1 MNKMTF
7 IGWIGL
13 TALAC
18 QSNTEGYQIK
28 GNIEGAGNGIAIMT
42 LPVGR
47 EEPTTGDTVKMKNGV
62 FTFTGKL
69 EAPSWVSIQVCPDK
83 EKPASCGFIGENNT
97 ITLAGKWADVL
108 DQYGYRS
115 IPNVNVTGSL
125 NEKIYQEISNVRE
138 KLMQDPRFKE
148 YAEVQTKL
156 NELHNGEDKEAFYKY
171 QAETEAITE
180 EFSNEVRKQQKELI
194 LKNDTIEAVAYY
206 LNFLQNDME
215 LAELE
220 QVFKAL
226 SPKVQNSSFAKDVRV
241 EIAAR
246 IRVQPGMPAPDFTLE
261 TPDGTK
267 LSLSDLRGKYVIL
280 DFWASWCRPCRAS
293 FPEMKKLYAEYHK
306 KGVEILGI
314 TNDSRKADW
323 LKALEEDNLPWLQ
336 VIDEYPIR
344 NTPAKVATL
353 YAIPYLP
360 TLMLIDPDGKI
371 VGKAK
376 DKHELKT
383 WLDERLANKK

>member
-97 ITLAGKWADVL
+97 ITLAGKWTDVL

-138 KLMQDPRFKE
+138 KLMQEPRFKE

-280 DFWASWCRPCRAS
+280 DFWASWCVPCRKS
-293 FPEMKKLYAEYHK
+293 HPHLIQINQKY
-306 KGVEILGI
+306 KGENFVLLGI
-314 TNDSRKADW
+314 ASDRKDEVIKKAAQEDKIDW
-323 LKALEEDNLPWLQ
+323 PQMNIYEKRDQQKQLNEMYD
-336 VIDEYPIR
+336 IS
-344 NTPAKVATL
+344 
-353 YAIPYLP
+353 AIP
-360 TLMLIDPDGKI
+360 TKILIDPEGKI
-371 VGKAK
+371 VVKYVGDSAGL
-376 DKHELKT
+376 DRELEKIF
-383 WLDERLANKK
+383 KK

>member
-1 MNKMTF
+1 M
-7 IGWIGL
+7 
-13 TALAC
+13 
-18 QSNTEGYQIK
+18 
-28 GNIEGAGNGIAIMT
+28 
-42 LPVGR
+42 
-47 EEPTTGDTVKMKNGV
+47 
-62 FTFTGKL
+62 
-69 EAPSWVSIQVCPDK
+69 
-83 EKPASCGFIGENNT
+83 
-97 ITLAGKWADVL
+97 
-108 DQYGYRS
+108 
-115 IPNVNVTGSL
+115 
-125 NEKIYQEISNVRE
+125 QE
-138 KLMQDPRFKE
+138 PRFKE

-306 KGVEILGI
+306 KGVEILGV
-314 TNDSRKADW
+314 TNDSRKNDW
-323 LKALEEDNLPWLQ
+323 LKALEEDQLPWLQ
-336 VIDEYPIR
+336 VIDEFPIPH
-344 NTPAKVATL
+344 TPAKVATL

-360 TLMLIDPDGKI
+360 TLMLIAPDGKI

-383 WLDERLANKK
+383 WLDERLAKKK

>member
-47 EEPTTGDTVKMKNGV
+47 EEPTTGDTVKMENGV

-125 NEKIYQEISNVRE
+125 NEKVFQEISNVRE
-138 KLMQDPRFKE
+138 KLMQEPRFKE
-148 YAEVQTKL
+148 YAEVQAKL

-215 LAELE
+215 LTELE

-226 SPKVQNSSFAKDVRV
+226 SPKVQNSSFAKDVRE

-306 KGVEILGI
+306 KGVEILGV
-314 TNDSRKADW
+314 TNDSRKNDW
-323 LKALEEDNLPWLQ
+323 LKALEEDQLPWLQ
-336 VIDEYPIR
+336 VIDEFPIPH
-344 NTPAKVATL
+344 TPAKVATL

-360 TLMLIDPDGKI
+360 TLMLIAPDGKI

-383 WLDERLANKK
+383 WLDERLAKKK

>member
-1 MNKMTF
+1 M
-7 IGWIGL
+7 IGVSQGV
-13 TALAC
+13 
-18 QSNTEGYQIK
+18 YR
-28 GNIEGAGNGIAIMT
+28 IEGLDMQAKQETSMKFYDMLGDESRARSKYIAEHYADRNSVLAVLPMLRGNENAA
-42 LPVGR
+42 LV
-47 EEPTTGDTVKMKNGV
+47 EQVLA
-62 FTFTGKL
+62 KL
-69 EAPSWVSIQVCPDK
+69 EAKNPDYAPLKKYKADMAEAKAQK
-83 EKPASCGFIGENNT
+83 ER
-97 ITLAGKWADVL
+97 LAEGKVA
-108 DQYGYRS
+108 
-115 IPNVNVTGSL
+115 P
-125 NEKIYQEISNVRE
+125 
-138 KLMQDPRFKE
+138 
-148 YAEVQTKL
+148 
-156 NELHNGEDKEAFYKY
+156 
-171 QAETEAITE
+171 
-180 EFSNEVRKQQKELI
+180 EFS
-194 LKNDTIEAVAYY
+194 Y
-206 LNFLQNDME
+206 
-215 LAELE
+215 
-220 QVFKAL
+220 
-226 SPKVQNSSFAKDVRV
+226 P
-241 EIAAR
+241 
-246 IRVQPGMPAPDFTLE
+246 
-261 TPDGTK
+261 TPDGNK
-267 LSLSDLRGKYVIL
+267 NLGPQDFKGKILVL